1 MMINKQI
8 MEKMYIQP
16 KVETMVL
23 TVGNLMTPG
32 GGSPTGGDVDPRT
45 APARDPQIF

>member
-1 MMINKQI
+1 

-32 GGSPTGGDVDPRT
+32 SPGNEMDPTKT
-45 APARDPQIF
+45 APARDPKLF